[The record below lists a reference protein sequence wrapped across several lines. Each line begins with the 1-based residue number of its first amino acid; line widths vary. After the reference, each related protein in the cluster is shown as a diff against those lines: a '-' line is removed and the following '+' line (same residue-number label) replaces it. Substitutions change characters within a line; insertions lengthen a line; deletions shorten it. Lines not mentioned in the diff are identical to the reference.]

1 VPITMCVDPIFP
13 WTSNTNYSHV
23 MWRMVQPSRSQSNFG
38 ASEWIEEP
46 WQMTGF
52 NETGQNCTLTN
63 MQEGILIS
71 ADLPVPEDKS
81 GKLHYKS
88 MLGTRSGT
96 FPFAYPVPMGTY
108 YVVDIPYRAPFGSAA
123 LSFMLFA
130 IVAGAVWGG
139 LAKCLH
145 LILREDDENIE
156 WNKEDPAGA

>member
-1 VPITMCVDPIFP
+1 
-13 WTSNTNYSHV
+13 
-23 MWRMVQPSRSQSNFG
+23 MVQPSRAQSNFG
-38 ASEWIEEP
+38 PSDWIEEP

-63 MQEGILIS
+63 MEEGTLIS
-71 ADLPVPEDKS
+71 ANLPVPEDKS

-108 YVVDIPYRAPFGSAA
+108 FVVDIPYRAPFGSAMM
-123 LSFMLFA
+123 SFMLFA

-145 LILREDDENIE
+145 LILNVDEDTIE